1 MKKIIIMWLIG
12 VAAIVLLIGSF
23 PLRCTYG
30 VMVSDIA
37 RIAGF
42 ILMVPFIVIKTRL
55 KKK

>member
-1 MKKIIIMWLIG
+1 MKKIIMWLIG
-12 VAAIVLLIGSF
+12 VAALVLLIGSF
-23 PLRCTYG
+23 PLRRTYG
-30 VMVSDIA
+30 AMVSDIA